1 MAASNGTS
9 DFGNTGA
16 SSTDVNIPKKAT
28 TQVINKIKKLTLMKS
43 VTLKNSVKENSVL
56 FTSQG

>member
-16 SSTDVNIPKKAT
+16 SSTDVNIPKKT
-28 TQVINKIKKLTLMKS
+28 TSPVINKIKKLTLMKS
-43 VTLKNSVKENSVL
+43 VT
-56 FTSQG
+56 Q

>member
-1 MAASNGTS
+1 MAASNGMS

-43 VTLKNSVKENSVL
+43 VTLKNSVKENSVF